1 MNRKILLVDNF
12 DSFTFN
18 VKDYLEQCGATVTV
32 ITRPDVKIAD
42 YELYDGI
49 VFSPGPGN
57 PATMPEL
64 CELVQYAMISK
75 PTFGICLGFQAIA
88 FCLGGSIRKGSP
100 HHGKL
105 SRVRKVQDGELIKG
119 LPDFFE
125 VVRYHSLIVADLVL
139 PLKILLE
146 TEEQEIM
153 AFEHISLPVCGVQ
166 FHPEAYLSEG
176 GLTFFRNWLNLCGGI
191 QL

>member
-18 VKDYLEQCGATVTV
+18 VKDYLEQCGVSVTVTA
-32 ITRPDVKIAD
+32 RPEVKIAD
-42 YELYDGI
+42 YELYDGV

-64 CELVQYAMISK
+64 CELVRSAIISK
-75 PTFGICLGFQAIA
+75 PTLGICLGFQAIA
-88 FCLGGSIRKGSP
+88 FCLGSTIRKGIP

-105 SRVRKVQDGELIKG
+105 SEVRKIQDGTFINS
-119 LPDFFE
+119 LPDRFE
-125 VVRYHSLIVADLVL
+125 VVRYHSLVVSDLVP

-146 TEEQEIM
+146 TDDQEIM
-153 AFEHISLPVCGVQ
+153 AFEHFSRPVCGVQ
-166 FHPEAYLSEG
+166 FHPEAYLSEH
-176 GLTFFRNWLNLCGGI
+176 GLTFFQNWLNLCE
-191 QL
+191 